1 MAMKVTK
8 IVSHSSDGE
17 MLSLYVEI
25 AAISDTVVEHKEKE
39 VDGGVLFYDKYSNGV
54 YQYGL
59 RSTRPYMDHE
69 AGYIW
74 SSRASVLNQEFGTN
88 LIDVSL
94 KTPDE
99 HWYWCG
105 AVEVN
110 KVEMPKGFSI
120 VEKQFYNG
128 EKYYTAIRDIP
139 FSEEEKNYTL
149 CGKTLY
155 NCSDDIAPTDTV
167 FNKIVCNQ

>member
-1 MAMKVTK
+1 MKVTK
-8 IVSHSSDGE
+8 IVSHSSDGS
-17 MLSLYVEI
+17 MISLYVELDANSGVI
-25 AAISDTVVEHKEKE
+25 VEHKEKE
-39 VDGGVLFYDKYSNGV
+39 VEGGILFYDKYSNGI

-59 RSTRPYMDHE
+59 RSTRPYMGHD

-99 HWYWCG
+99 DYYWCG
-105 AVEVN
+105 AVEVD
-110 KVEMPKGFSI
+110 KVEMPEGFSI
-120 VEKQFYNG
+120 IEDQFYSG
-128 EKYYTAIRDIP
+128 EKYYTVIRDIP
-139 FSEEEKNYTL
+139 FSKEEKNFAL

-155 NCSDDIAPTDTV
+155 SCSEDDAPTDIV
-167 FNKIVCNQ
+167 VNKIVCNQ

>member
-1 MAMKVTK
+1 MKVTK
-8 IVSHSSDGE
+8 IISYSSDGD
-17 MLSLYVEI
+17 MLSLYVKI
-25 AAISDTVVEHKEKE
+25 NDANHTIVEHKEKE
-39 VDGGVLFYDKYSNGV
+39 LHDGILFYTKYSNGI

-74 SSRASVLNQEFGTN
+74 SSRASVINQEFGTN

-105 AVEVN
+105 AVEVEQI
-110 KVEMPKGFSI
+110 EMPEGFSI

-155 NCSDDIAPTDTV
+155 SCSDDDTPTDTV
-167 FNKIVCNQ
+167 FNKVVCNQ

>member
-1 MAMKVTK
+1 MKVTK
-8 IVSHSSDGE
+8 IVSHSSDGN

-25 AAISDTVVEHKEKE
+25 DANSGVIVEHKEKE
-39 VDGGVLFYDKYSNGV
+39 VEGGILFYDKYSNGI

-99 HWYWCG
+99 DYYWCG
-105 AVEVN
+105 AVEVEQI
-110 KVEMPKGFSI
+110 EMPKGFSI
-120 VEKQFYNG
+120 VEDQFYNG
-128 EKYYTAIRDIP
+128 EKYYTTIRDIP

-155 NCSDDIAPTDTV
+155 SCSDDDTPTDTV
-167 FNKIVCNQ
+167 FNKVVCNQ